1 MTIELKVEYLF
12 KQNIISLD
20 LNKKK
25 TNFELTAQDLYQKI
39 SNTNEICKSLEIS
52 NNKLIEEN
60 NILKQENKKL
70 KDKYLEL
77 EEKIIL
83 IEKNLMNRI
92 NNLEIKMNSCNNE
105 IISLKNDNA
114 SNMIAFDSKIM
125 EKNEFSMIHSAIEK
139 KMNKKIKKLK
149 KIYQAT
155 KDGGDPI
162 TFHKLCDGI
171 SNTLVLYQSE
181 GDRRF
186 GGFTSQ
192 CWKSEGGLVSDK
204 NCFLFS
210 LDKKKIYYSNEFRIS
225 NKLKYGP
232 DFCYNDCYIIELDG
246 NALKNEILKT
256 SEGRNKNIFD
266 GDENA
271 LSEDGDYKGVYA
283 KEYEVFQIIFE

>member
-25 TNFELTAQDLYQKI
+25 MNFELTAQDLYQKI

-149 KIYQAT
+149 KIFQAT

-171 SNTLVLYQSE
+171 SNTLVLYQSA

-192 CWKSEGGLVSDK
+192 SWKSEGGLVSDK
-204 NCFLFS
+204 NSFLFS